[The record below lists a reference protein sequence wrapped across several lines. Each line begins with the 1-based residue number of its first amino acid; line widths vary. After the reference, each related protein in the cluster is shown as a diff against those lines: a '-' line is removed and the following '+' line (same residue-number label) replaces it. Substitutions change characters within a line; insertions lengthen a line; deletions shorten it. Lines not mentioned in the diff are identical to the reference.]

1 MKIVFSQIALTS
13 LEDVTDFIRERWTDR
28 EMNVL
33 RTDIKKFNQ
42 TLHDGIIEHQR
53 FSDSPNL
60 RFTLIGKRQVKLI
73 YELIGEDVITKL
85 FWHCKQDPKKMK
97 HFLKR

>member
-1 MKIVFSQIALTS
+1 MKIVFSQIALIS

-33 RTDIKKFNQ
+33 RTDIKKFKQ

-53 FSDSPNL
+53 F
-60 RFTLIGKRQVKLI
+60 KL
-73 YELIGEDVITKL
+73 
-85 FWHCKQDPKKMK
+85 
-97 HFLKR
+97 

>member
-1 MKIVFSQIALTS
+1 MKIIFSKIALTS

-33 RTDIKKFNQ
+33 RTDIKKFKQ

-53 FSDSPNL
+53 FSDFPNL

-73 YELIGEDVITKL
+73 YESI
-85 FWHCKQDPKKMK
+85 F
-97 HFLKR
+97 F

>member
-33 RTDIKKFNQ
+33 RTDIKKFKQ

-73 YELIGEDVITKL
+73 YELIGEDVIIKL
-85 FWHCKQDPKKMK
+85 FWHCKKDPKKIK